1 VLHRENYHTQYV
13 QFEVVEFQT
22 TYNGFLRR
30 PALTRLMM
38 IPHCAYLVL
47 KMSDPNGVISI
58 KESQESYGRVPSEP
72 RNAKSEDIQ
81 PIHLAEGRAE

>member
-1 VLHRENYHTQYV
+1 
-13 QFEVVEFQT
+13 
-22 TYNGFLRR
+22 
-30 PALTRLMM
+30 M

-72 RNAKSEDIQ
+72 RNARSEDIQ